1 MTTCVSEQ
9 SGHVAESLLQHTPRV
24 RHHMSTASA
33 AHQWNESATI
43 QHELSI
49 KHSTEMSVTNQHD
62 HANTQQ
68 HVTGVKNCR
77 HLSIMKSI
85 LHYVLLH
92 RRCSL
97 VAVYVA
103 GSQTCT
109 QVGESTAMQRWNSLQ
124 GGKFVIPILLQG
136 QQMTENGLCFSQ
148 KVVKIHHNFA

>member
-68 HVTGVKNCR
+68 HVTGVKKCR

-97 VAVYVA
+97 VAVYVG
-103 GSQTCT
+103 GSTSWHSVRGDT
-109 QVGESTAMQRWNSLQ
+109 LGYAAWLGSLA
-124 GGKFVIPILLQG
+124 VRCCNNL
-136 QQMTENGLCFSQ
+136 
-148 KVVKIHHNFA
+148 